1 MLPGF
6 AEVFF
11 SGVNRSWVVLT
22 LLVLGTDRVLSRFRL
37 GNGRDFSGLPRRTK
51 RSSQ

>member
-1 MLPGF
+1 MFLGF
-6 AEVFF
+6 LEVFF
-11 SGVNRSWVVLT
+11 SSEQELDCLT
-22 LLVLGTDRVLSRFRL
+22 MSVLGTDRVLSRYRL